1 MQNTKHRITLKTVL
15 ILAAC
20 LALAAPVLA
29 QVSAAFDLSW
39 HVIGS
44 GGGLMES
51 DQYTLQSTIGQPA
64 VGTMGGSGHDLCSGF
79 WCGGGAVQYRIYLP
93 LVVRNFSS
101 TSGSIFNDDFNDGTL
116 TGWTANYGTW
126 SNPGTYMRGEYTLGN
141 AWNMHSSAGSN
152 IVYTG
157 TVNLLS
163 GNAVGLTFRSSVDG
177 KSSYDVILD
186 AVDKV
191 FKISK
196 RSPTTYQI
204 LVSHSM
210 TVQRNHT
217 YIVGVVANGNTIE
230 AYLDG
235 TKLLTTTDTTY
246 SSGYL
251 GVMVFQATATY
262 DNLQA
267 QRIP

>member
-1 MQNTKHRITLKTVL
+1 MQNKRRRITLKTVL

-20 LALAAPVLA
+20 LALTAPVLA
-29 QVSAAFDLSW
+29 QVSATFDLSW

-44 GGGLMES
+44 GGGRMES

-79 WCGGGAVQYRIYLP
+79 WCSGGTVQRRIYLP
-93 LVVRNFSS
+93 LVVRNFP
-101 TSGSIFNDDFNDGTL
+101 TPGLIFADDFNHGTL
-116 TGWTANYGTW
+116 SGWTANYGTW
-126 SNPGTYMRGEYTLGN
+126 TNPGAYLRGEHTGN
-141 AWNMHSSAGSN
+141 AWNIHSSTGSN

-163 GNAVGLTFRSSVDG
+163 DNAVGLTFRSSADG
-177 KSSYDVILD
+177 RSSYDVILD
-186 AVDKV
+186 AVDSV

-196 RSPTTYQI
+196 RSPTTYEI
-204 LVSHSM
+204 LASHSM
-210 TVQRNHT
+210 TVQHNHA
-217 YIVGVVANGNTIE
+217 YVVGVVANGSTIE

-251 GVMVFQATATY
+251 GVMLYHATATY

-267 QRIP
+267 WQIP